1 MLIYHH
7 IIPEPSCHITLS
19 VPRRGGDLVGQVVT
33 AQLVL
38 LVGQRV
44 VKGVDTDVLPE
55 TVEAV
60 LLRGGTGTSNLED
73 TAGDLESHVGGGDLA
88 GSDGLGDLTT
98 LAGSQVQLVTSVAVE
113 QVGDL
118 LASDVTESVGS
129 ANRGEV
135 AAVLGEDVVLVEGA
149 LLGVVGEGPGAGG
162 GGGVAL
168 GGLEGTAGDTV
179 VEVGEDELEDGA
191 QEGLVGGLEELL
203 DGLPGLDVEA
213 KGVLP
218 LEGDLLNLA
227 GARLGQTHTHV
238 LPVVGE
244 LEAGLL
250 GGDDGEDMVA
260 GLHVD
265 TLENDEVGESAAGGE
280 VLETVEDKTLT
291 IGGDAA
297 VVVTGVDGSTDE
309 RVGLEDGL
317 LPALL
322 LLLGTDDAGEGG
334 PLQVVTQEHTNRA
347 VQLPFVSLQSGIPRD
362 IGIDLPIANSELT
375 DSTEGNLPGL
385 ATTTVLGVTEDL
397 GETGALQERNLSVGD
412 LLLNVTG
419 SSVGGEDASDLLG
432 TLNPSGGRGREA
444 LSGEGIVVSL
454 VDSGVGS
461 GRSHCELVDVE
472 CTGVSNKLRMKDSE
486 QEKENW
492 LRR

>member
-1 MLIYHH
+1 MQSTNYLHANISSYHTKTIMSH
-7 IIPEPSCHITLS
+7 NLS

-44 VKGVDTDVLPE
+44 VQGVDTDVLPE
-55 TVEAV
+55 AVEAV
-60 LLRGGTGTSNLED
+60 LLRGGTGTSDLED
-73 TAGDLESHVGGGDLA
+73 TAGNLEGHVGGGDLA
-88 GSDGLGDLTT
+88 GGDGLGDLTT

-118 LASDVTESVGS
+118 LASDVAESVGG
-129 ANRGEV
+129 ADGGEV

-149 LLGVVGEGPGAGG
+149 LLGVVGEGPRAGG

-168 GGLEGTAGDTV
+168 GGLEGTAGDAV

-191 QEGLVGGLEELL
+191 KEGLVGRLEELL
-203 DGLPGLDVEA
+203 DGLLGLDVEA

-218 LEGDLLNLA
+218 LEGDLLDLA

-238 LPVVGE
+238 VPVVGE

-250 GGDDGEDMVA
+250 GGDDGEDVVV

-265 TLENDEVGESAAGGE
+265 TLEDDEVGESTAGGE
-280 VLETVEDKTLT
+280 VLETVEDETLT

-309 RVGLEDGL
+309 RVGLKDGL

-322 LLLGTDDAGEGG
+322 LFLGTDNAGEGR
-334 PLQVVTQEHTNRA
+334 PLQVVTQEHTNGA
-347 VQLPFVSLQSGIPRD
+347 VQLNSLASIHG
-362 IGIDLPIANSELT
+362 LPKYKN
-375 DSTEGNLPGL
+375 
-385 ATTTVLGVTEDL
+385 
-397 GETGALQERNLSVGD
+397 
-412 LLLNVTG
+412 
-419 SSVGGEDASDLLG
+419 
-432 TLNPSGGRGREA
+432 
-444 LSGEGIVVSL
+444 
-454 VDSGVGS
+454 
-461 GRSHCELVDVE
+461 
-472 CTGVSNKLRMKDSE
+472 
-486 QEKENW
+486 
-492 LRR
+492 

>member
-1 MLIYHH
+1 MSHN
-7 IIPEPSCHITLS
+7 LS

-44 VKGVDTDVLPE
+44 VQGVHTDVLPE
-55 TVEAV
+55 AVEAV
-60 LLRGGTGTSNLED
+60 LLRGGTGTSDLED
-73 TAGDLESHVGGGDLA
+73 TAGDLEGHVGGGDLA

-98 LAGSQVQLVTSVAVE
+98 LAGSQVQLVTSIAVE

-118 LASDVTESVGS
+118 LASGVAESVGG
-129 ANRGEV
+129 ADGGEV
-135 AAVLGEDVVLVEGA
+135 AAVLGEDVVLVEGT

-179 VEVGEDELEDGA
+179 VEVGEDELEDGPK
-191 QEGLVGGLEELL
+191 ESLVGGLEELL
-203 DGLPGLDVEA
+203 DGLLGLDVEA
-213 KGVLP
+213 EGILP
-218 LEGDLLNLA
+218 LEGDLLDLA

-238 LPVVGE
+238 VPVVGE

-250 GGDDGEDMVA
+250 GGDDGEDVVV

-265 TLENDEVGESAAGGE
+265 TLEDDEVGESTASGE
-280 VLETVEDKTLT
+280 VLETVEDETLT
-291 IGGDAA
+291 VGGDAA

-309 RVGLEDGL
+309 RVGLKDGL

-322 LLLGTDDAGEGG
+322 LFLGTDNAGEGG
-334 PLQVVTQEHTNRA
+334 PLQVVTQKHANGA
-347 VQLPFVSLQSGIPRD
+347 VQLNSLASIHGLRTLR
-362 IGIDLPIANSELT
+362 IDLPIASSELT
-375 DSTEGNLPGL
+375 DGTEGHLPGL

-397 GETGALQERNLSVGD
+397 GETGALQERDLSVRD
-412 LLLNVTG
+412 LLLDVTG
-419 SSVGGEDASDLLG
+419 SGVRGEDASDLLG
-432 TLNPSGGRGREA
+432 TLNPSGGGGRET

-454 VDSGVGS
+454 VDSGIGS
-461 GRSHCELVDVE
+461 GRSHCD
-472 CTGVSNKLRMKDSE
+472 
-486 QEKENW
+486 
-492 LRR
+492 